1 VLQVLFFS
9 ALALLTPPAQ
19 AGQSLPA
26 RSGQV
31 AELQHSRHAAA
42 GVTRVVERVVD
53 GDTVILRGAKER
65 VRLANID
72 APEMSH
78 GYGKPGQPFSVE
90 AARWMQ
96 RKVQGKAGTL
106 RCPDEDRYGRP
117 VCDLFLNGEH
127 VNKELVRAGLAWANT
142 ARPRYVRDQTVFH
155 AQQEA
160 RNQRRGL
167 WAQGHPTPPW
177 QCRQEC
183 WEKRRCAGAGSTAPL
198 SRISAPL
205 LRTRPSGG

>member
-9 ALALLTPPAQ
+9 TLALLTLPAH

-26 RSGQV
+26 RSAHV
-31 AELQHSRHAAA
+31 PELPHPRHAAA
-42 GVTRVVERVVD
+42 VATVVVERVLD

-78 GYGKPGQPFSVE
+78 GYGKPGQPFSVQ
-90 AARWMQ
+90 AAGWMEK
-96 RKVQGKAGTL
+96 KVQGKAVTV
-106 RCPDEDRYGRP
+106 RCPDQDRYGRR

-142 ARPRYVRDQTVFH
+142 AHRRYMRDQTVLD
-155 AQQEA
+155 AQRDAQMH
-160 RNQRRGL
+160 QRGL
-167 WAQGHPTPPW
+167 WGQRQPIAPW
-177 QCRQEC
+177 LWRQQC
-183 WEKRRCAGAGSTAPL
+183 WERRACPVAP
-198 SRISAPL
+198 RVMD
-205 LRTRPSGG
+205 